1 VAASARPRR
10 AARERVVSPLE
21 LFYDLVVV
29 TLVAAAATMRNSR
42 APHQPPSG

>member
-1 VAASARPRR
+1 
-10 AARERVVSPLE
+10 VVSPLE

-29 TLVAAAATMRNSR
+29 TLVAAAASMRNSR